1 MTKEIIKIEEMVSY
15 EKFEE
20 LLKTK
25 DYSHLS
31 ESERILVS
39 HFIESEEEYQSIR
52 KVLSSEDANRRLSPR
67 ENTLPNL
74 HQHLSEKH
82 SRSFKVSGYAASLII
97 LLCSGLCYWLG
108 AQNETVI
115 QTPERVVQLPGR
127 IDTLTIYEKPDTVF
141 LTRVVYKEKAVYIE
155 KESPITQTSY
165 TEKENTSI
173 NMKEN
178 GDLNVLL
185 VSGR

>member
-1 MTKEIIKIEEMVSY
+1 MVSY

-25 DYSHLS
+25 DYAQLS
-31 ESERILVS
+31 DAERILVS
-39 HFIESEEEYQSIR
+39 HFIESEEEYQSMR
-52 KVLSSEDANRRLSPR
+52 KVLHSEDATRKLSPR
-67 ENTLPNL
+67 KEILPSLHAHLREN
-74 HQHLSEKH
+74 H

-115 QTPERVVQLPGR
+115 QTPERIVQLPGR

-141 LTRVVYKEKAVYIE
+141 LTKVVYKEKAVYIE
-155 KESPITQTSY
+155 KESPVTQASY

-173 NMKEN
+173 NMQEN